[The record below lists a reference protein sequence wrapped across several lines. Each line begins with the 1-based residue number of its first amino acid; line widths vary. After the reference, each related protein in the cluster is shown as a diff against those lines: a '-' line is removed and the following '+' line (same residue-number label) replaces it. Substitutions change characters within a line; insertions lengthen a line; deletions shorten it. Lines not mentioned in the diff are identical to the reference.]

1 MVCRV
6 ENRRAGGKGRRKG
19 TRKRAANRLVRIRR
33 GSALTM
39 ATDADADADGKAA
52 RKSKEWDP
60 AVGKGGL
67 MCAGRVRLEAAS
79 NRWC

>member
-1 MVCRV
+1 
-6 ENRRAGGKGRRKG
+6 
-19 TRKRAANRLVRIRR
+19 
-33 GSALTM
+33 M